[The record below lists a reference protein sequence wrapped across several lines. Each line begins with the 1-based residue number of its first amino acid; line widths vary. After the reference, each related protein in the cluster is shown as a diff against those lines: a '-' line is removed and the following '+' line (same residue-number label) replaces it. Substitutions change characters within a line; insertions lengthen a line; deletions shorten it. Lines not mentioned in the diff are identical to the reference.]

1 MSRKIAA
8 AGQPP
13 TYRAKVTGRHAVTL
27 PAALCRELA
36 IENGDTV
43 EFQMAGNRA
52 VLRRFDDEGTA
63 PEAKGI
69 LKGYFDSWE
78 DVQRFVEEERRGWA
92 EREANL
98 EEFLSRPRQPGD
110 TSSS

>member
-1 MSRKIAA
+1 MVRNVVSEGHPR
-8 AGQPP
+8 

-36 IENGDTV
+36 IENGDTI
-43 EFQMAGNRA
+43 EFQLAGQQA
-52 VLRRFDDEGTA
+52 VLKRVTDDRPL

-69 LKGYFDSWE
+69 LKGYFESWE

-92 EREANL
+92 EREAAL
-98 EEFLSRPRQPGD
+98 EEFLARPRQPGD